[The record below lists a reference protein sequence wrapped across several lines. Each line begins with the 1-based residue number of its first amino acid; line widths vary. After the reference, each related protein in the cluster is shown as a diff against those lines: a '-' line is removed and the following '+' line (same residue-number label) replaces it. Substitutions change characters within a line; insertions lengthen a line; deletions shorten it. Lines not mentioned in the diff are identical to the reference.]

1 MIKFLRK
8 YLITFIRILISI
20 FIPNRNSVN
29 DIDDLII
36 LGRGSSLVDYYKNFN
51 QLSNVKNIAIIN
63 FTKKDIGN
71 NIKSL
76 ENRNVIPVINI
87 EEPVISLFQIIK
99 LKIKNCYI
107 TRMENQKLTS
117 KLNRNYKGVL
127 YGKLNYFRGD
137 IVNTFYEKQVGSGF
151 LAVVFFSKILKVKN
165 IYLFGFDFYQIG
177 MHNVSL
183 IENFGSEKSIILH
196 KRNGKKNLIEFEKFI
211 TNTPDTNFY
220 FPKDTN
226 ISVNSSNFK
235 LLDF

>member
-99 LKIKNCYI
+99 LKIK
-107 TRMENQKLTS
+107 
-117 KLNRNYKGVL
+117 
-127 YGKLNYFRGD
+127 
-137 IVNTFYEKQVGSGF
+137 IV
-151 LAVVFFSKILKVKN
+151 IL
-165 IYLFGFDFYQIG
+165 LG
-177 MHNVSL
+177 
-183 IENFGSEKSIILH
+183 
-196 KRNGKKNLIEFEKFI
+196 
-211 TNTPDTNFY
+211 
-220 FPKDTN
+220 
-226 ISVNSSNFK
+226 
-235 LLDF
+235 